1 MAWSSLLLQTQLS
14 GFPFCLLAILLNRGF
29 SYTTAKQLGSLPE
42 VALSVVAQM
51 CG

>member
-1 MAWSSLLLQTQLS
+1 MTWPSLLLQPQLS
-14 GFPFCLLAILLNRGF
+14 GFPFCLLTILLKHGF
-29 SYTTAKQLGSLPE
+29 SFTTAKQLGSLPE